1 MLTAGLTGLFFMGE
15 ASRLSVKGQGV
26 SSVVDV
32 VDFQN
37 PDPQALADLGGVK
50 ALFVERPSS
59 PRYVLSSQALGLTDE
74 RACTLPVEVFD
85 ESGKDY
91 SANFKVRVQGGQ
103 VVLSNAKAFGIHIFL
118 R

>member
-1 MLTAGLTGLFFMGE
+1 MKAKVLLCGILTGS
-15 ASRLSVKGQGV
+15 A
-26 SSVVDV
+26 
-32 VDFQN
+32 
-37 PDPQALADLGGVK
+37 
-50 ALFVERPSS
+50 
-59 PRYVLSSQALGLTDE
+59 SSQALGLTDE

-103 VVLSNAKAFGIHIFL
+103 VVLSNAKSFGIHIFL

>member
-1 MLTAGLTGLFFMGE
+1 M
-15 ASRLSVKGQGV
+15 VC
-26 SSVVDV
+26 
-32 VDFQN
+32 
-37 PDPQALADLGGVK
+37 
-50 ALFVERPSS
+50 
-59 PRYVLSSQALGLTDE
+59 SQALGLTDE
-74 RACTLPVEVFD
+74 RACTLPVEVLD